1 MKFLRFSMMDYTKMA
16 EITKISDKV
25 WASPPPGI
33 KMDALYACMGIAFP
47 DQPPNTVVS
56 ISVVEAESAE
66 SLLAVGYPLMQAGAS
81 IWAVPVLDVPVAGAA
96 ELEKKYRG

>member
-1 MKFLRFSMMDYTKMA
+1 MKFLRFSMMDYAKMA
-16 EITKISDKV
+16 EMTKVSDKT

-47 DQPPNTVVS
+47 DQPPNTIVS

-66 SLLAVGYPLMQAGAS
+66 ALAAVGYPLMQAGAS
-81 IWAVPVLDVPVAGAA
+81 IWAVPVLDVPVAGTAG
-96 ELEKKYRG
+96 LEKKYRG

>member
-16 EITKISDKV
+16 EVTKVSDKT
-25 WASPPPGI
+25 WASPPLGI

-47 DQPPNTVVS
+47 DQPPNTMVS

-66 SLLAVGYPLMQAGAS
+66 SLAAVGYPLMQAGAS
-81 IWAVPVLDVPVAGAA
+81 IWAVPVLDIPVAGAA